1 MTRLVSSGSLGQR
14 FGVLGT
20 RNIDVWAVQL
30 TARDIVAESCFAI
43 LSPDERVR
51 ADSYRFDG
59 YRRSFVLSRGILRAL
74 LGCYLSV
81 PADTIRFSY
90 TKSGKP
96 CLFDSNSDIRFNLS
110 HSADTALYAMTRQCD
125 VGIDIERIR
134 PLQDM
139 YRIEERFFCP
149 QEIEDLRALPLAEHE
164 IAFFN
169 CWSRKEAY
177 VKAIGEGLLMPFN
190 RFRVT
195 LRPGDPVQ
203 FVHLSGDREAAKKW
217 TLQNISIVPGY
228 AAAIA
233 YHDEFRPLRFA
244 PFMTATE
251 ALAFLQARTE
261 SP

>member
-1 MTRLVSSGSLGQR
+1 MTRLVRSGSVVQR
-14 FGVLGT
+14 LGVLAT
-20 RNIDVWAVQL
+20 RDIDVWAVQL
-30 TARDIVAESCFAI
+30 TARDVVVESCFAI

-51 ADSYRFDG
+51 ADRYRFDG

-81 PADTIRFSY
+81 PANTIRFSY
-90 TKSGKP
+90 TKWGKP
-96 CLFDSNSDIRFNLS
+96 CLFGSNSDIQFNVS
-110 HSADTALYAMTRQCD
+110 HSTNTALYAMTRQCILG
-125 VGIDIERIR
+125 VDIERVR

-139 YRIEERFFCP
+139 YRIAERFFCP
-149 QEIEDLRALPLAEHE
+149 EEIEDLRALPPAERE
-164 IAFFN
+164 TAFFN

-177 VKAIGEGLLMPFN
+177 VKAIGEGLLMPLN

-195 LRPGDPVQ
+195 LTPGDPVQ
-203 FVHLSGDREAAKKW
+203 FVHLCGDREAAEEW
-217 TLQNISIVPGY
+217 TVQNISVVPGY

-244 PFMTATE
+244 PFMTARET
-251 ALAFLQARTE
+251 LTFLQGRTE